1 MTVKELKDVLNL
13 MDDDSEV
20 KICVNEPAGW
30 ICPDGAT
37 VDIHGVYMGIDW
49 HQGEVLIAPKHK
61 LDIHD
66 VDEWSGK
73 SKKELKEPKEP
84 EKEKS
89 CGKKE
94 PKINGLTIPEY
105 IEVMERAHEATK
117 NSTLVFK

>member
-30 ICPDGAT
+30 MCPDGAT
-37 VDIHGVYMGIDW
+37 VDINGVYMGIDW

-73 SKKELKEPKEP
+73 PKKEQKEQKSDSKKEPRIH
-84 EKEKS
+84 
-89 CGKKE
+89 GY
-94 PKINGLTIPEY
+94 TIPEY
-105 IEVMERAHEATK
+105 IKLIERAHEATK
-117 NSTLVFK
+117 NSKLVFK

>member
-37 VDIHGVYMGIDW
+37 VDINRVYMGIDW
-49 HQGEVLIAPKHK
+49 HQGQVLISPKHK

-73 SKKELKEPKEP
+73 PKKEPK
-84 EKEKS
+84 KKS
-89 CGKKE
+89 DGKKE

-105 IEVMERAHEATK
+105 IKVMERAHEATK
-117 NSTLVFK
+117 GSQLVFK

>member
-37 VDIHGVYMGIDW
+37 VDINGVYMGIDW
-49 HQGEVLIAPKHK
+49 HQGEVLISPKHK

-73 SKKELKEPKEP
+73 PKKEQKEP
-84 EKEKS
+84 
-89 CGKKE
+89 KE

-105 IEVMERAHEATK
+105 VRVMEQAHEATK
-117 NSTLVFK
+117 GSQLVFK

>member
-37 VDIHGVYMGIDW
+37 VDINGVYMGIDW

-73 SKKELKEPKEP
+73 PKKEQ
-84 EKEKS
+84 KEK
-89 CGKKE
+89 
-94 PKINGLTIPEY
+94 L
-105 IEVMERAHEATK
+105 
-117 NSTLVFK
+117 

>member
-20 KICVNEPAGW
+20 KICVSEPAGW

-37 VDIHGVYMGIDW
+37 VDINGVYMGFDW

-73 SKKELKEPKEP
+73 PKKEQKEPKMEP
-84 EKEKS
+84 N
-89 CGKKE
+89 GKKE
-94 PKINGLTIPEY
+94 PRINGLTIPEY
-105 IEVMERAHEATK
+105 VRIMERAHEATK
-117 NSTLVFK
+117 NSKLVFK

>member
-13 MDDDSEV
+13 MDGDSEV

-49 HQGEVLIAPKHK
+49 HQGDVLIAPKHR

-73 SKKELKEPKEP
+73 PKKEQKEPKR
-84 EKEKS
+84 KKS
-89 CGKKE
+89 GNKKE

-105 IEVMERAHEATK
+105 IKVMEQAHEATK